1 MCSPVHEYPLVKT
14 IIKTAETHAQANG
27 ATKVRR
33 ITLVVGDQS
42 GYVPDSIQ
50 MYFDL
55 IAGDT
60 LCAGARLDIRRVKPK
75 LRCPNCGQLFERL
88 PFRFDCP
95 ACGVD
100 GEPTDVGRELL
111 IESIEIE
118 RGKDTPPQPTKDT
131 PPMGQKAP

>member
-1 MCSPVHEYPLVKT
+1 MCSPVHEYPLVKA
-14 IIKTAETHAQANG
+14 IIKTAEEHAQANG
-27 ATKVRR
+27 ASKVRR

-60 LCAGARLDIRRVKPK
+60 LCAGARLDVRRVKPK
-75 LRCPNCGQLFERL
+75 LRCPNCGQLFERR

-118 RGKDTPPQPTKDT
+118 RTDEARPQHNDTPRQT
-131 PPMGQKAP
+131 GQVKP

>member
-1 MCSPVHEYPLVKT
+1 MCSPVHEYPLVKA
-14 IIKTAETHAQANG
+14 IIKTAEERALANG
-27 ATKVRR
+27 STKVRS

-60 LCAGARLDIRRVKPK
+60 LCASARLDVRRVKPK
-75 LRCPNCGQLFERL
+75 LRCPSCGQLFERRL
-88 PFRFDCP
+88 FRFDCP

-118 RGKDTPPQPTKDT
+118 RTDDARPQHNDTPRQT
-131 PPMGQKAP
+131 GQEKP